1 MMGSFLVALNA
12 LSLLIGIHL
21 LKRSLK
27 NVSIY
32 SRILQEAEN
41 LEDDTIK
48 ELANAKIPEGITMDD
63 VHKYVRKEADMV
75 KFNFKIKLKEFTK
88 YTFYNT
94 LLVLFNGTM
103 LIYNM
108 YQYGTFA
115 KIFIFIVRLF
125 SKIIGA

>member
-1 MMGSFLVALNA
+1 MIVNFIVTLNA
-12 LSLLIGIHL
+12 LSLLFGIYL

-48 ELANAKIPEGITMDD
+48 ELANAKIPEGITMED
-63 VHKYVRKEADMV
+63 VHNYVRKETDMV

-94 LLVLFNGTM
+94 LIVLFNGTM

-108 YQYGTFA
+108 YQYGIFA
-115 KIFIFIVRLF
+115 RILIFMIKLF
-125 SKIIGA
+125 RKIIGV

>member
-1 MMGSFLVALNA
+1 MQNDVIVFS
-12 LSLLIGIHL
+12 SIKCIIGIHL

-32 SRILQEAEN
+32 SRILQEAKN

-48 ELANAKIPEGITMDD
+48 ELANAKIPEGISMDD

-115 KIFIFIVRLF
+115 KIFIFIVKLF

>member
-1 MMGSFLVALNA
+1 M
-12 LSLLIGIHL
+12 
-21 LKRSLK
+21 
-27 NVSIY
+27 
-32 SRILQEAEN
+32 E
-41 LEDDTIK
+41 
-48 ELANAKIPEGITMDD
+48 D

-115 KIFIFIVRLF
+115 KIFIFMIRLFGKIVR
-125 SKIIGA
+125 A

>member
-12 LSLLIGIHL
+12 ISLLIGIHL

-32 SRILQEAEN
+32 SRILQEAKN

-48 ELANAKIPEGITMDD
+48 ELANAKISEGITMDD

>member
-12 LSLLIGIHL
+12 ISLLIAIYL

-27 NVSIY
+27 NVAIY
-32 SRILQEAEN
+32 SRILQEAES

-48 ELANAKIPEGITMDD
+48 ELANAKIPEGVSMDD
-63 VHKYVRKEADMV
+63 VNKYIRKEADMV
-75 KFNFKIKLKEFTK
+75 KFNFKVKLKEFTK

-108 YQYGTFA
+108 YIYGTFA
-115 KIFIFIVRLF
+115 KIFIFMIRLF